1 MENIKVWDVVN
12 SIWWS
17 LPMTVENL
25 IIIAECTRFDEEGN
39 LQRDTFWSDALELH
53 KKEEIE

>member
-25 IIIAECTRFDEEGN
+25 IVIAECTWFDEDGN
-39 LQRDTFWSDALELH
+39 LQRDTFWSDALELN

>member
-25 IIIAECTRFDEEGN
+25 IIIAECTRFDKEGN

>member
-25 IIIAECTRFDEEGN
+25 IVIAECTRFDEEGN

-53 KKEEIE
+53 TKEIE